1 MSHQQLDD
9 LKWSPSLFAVFCQL
23 ASMGCFFSPFCCH
36 VRIAHTQVQLPP
48 HFMVDFGYVEAL
60 RPRFCVAKQLKV
72 PHSKMAVRPYQVH
85 TIWGVPAGL
94 LGFGRRVRFIGQKKT
109 HDIYGVEFITPI
121 WWYGHCFGTTL
132 VGNLQDELPRS
143 LPFRILIVTLQLL
156 SLLVMPWVCIVI
168 SQVLL
173 VDSIAVSFLF
183 LYSIPTRHACRL
195 LCNCFFAASLCR
207 SIFSVFSVLCL
218 ISLCHCFC
226 WSWSCIPL
234 FVFFCPMFCLEI

>member
-72 PHSKMAVRPYQVH
+72 PHSKMAVRPYQVQ

-94 LGFGRRVRFIGQKKT
+94 LGFGRRVRFIGQKK
-109 HDIYGVEFITPI
+109 HMIFMA
-121 WWYGHCFGTTL
+121 
-132 VGNLQDELPRS
+132 
-143 LPFRILIVTLQLL
+143 L
-156 SLLVMPWVCIVI
+156 SLLHQYGDMATALEPHW
-168 SQVLL
+168 
-173 VDSIAVSFLF
+173 
-183 LYSIPTRHACRL
+183 
-195 LCNCFFAASLCR
+195 
-207 SIFSVFSVLCL
+207 
-218 ISLCHCFC
+218 
-226 WSWSCIPL
+226 
-234 FVFFCPMFCLEI
+234 LEICKMSCQDPCPLGSWLLHCNYYHYWWCHGFA